1 MWEMGARNSVLR
13 GKKADELEKV
23 RLRPGGKKKYRL
35 KHIVWAANELDKFG
49 LAESLLESK
58 EGCQKIL
65 RVLDPLVPTG
75 SENLKSLFNTV
86 CVIWCLHAEEK
97 VKDTEEAKKLAQR
110 HLVAETGTAEKMPNT
125 SRPTAPPSGKRG
137 NYPVQQAGGNYVH
150 VPLSPRTLNAWV
162 KLVEEKK
169 FGAEV
174 VPGFQ
179 ALSEGCTPYDIN
191 QMLNCVGDH
200 QAAMQII
207 REIINEEAADWDSQ
221 HPIPGPLPAGQ
232 LRDPRGS
239 DIAGTTS
246 TVDEQIQWMYR
257 PQNPVPVGNIYRR
270 WIQIGLQKCVRKYN
284 PTNILDIK
292 QGPKEPF
299 QSYVD
304 RFYKSLRAEQTDP
317 AVKNW
322 MTQTLLIQN
331 ANPDCKLVLKGLG
344 MNPTLEEML
353 TACQGVGGPGQK
365 ARLMAEALKEA
376 MGPSP
381 IPFAAAQQRKAIRYW
396 NCGKEG
402 HSARQ
407 CRAPRRQGC
416 WKCGKPGHIMANCP
430 ERQAG
435 FLGLGPRGKKPR
447 NFPVTQAPQGL
458 IPTAPPAD
466 PAAEL
471 LERYMQQGR
480 KQREQRERP
489 YKEVTEDLLHLEQ
502 RETPHR
508 EETEDLLHLNSL
520 FGKDQ

>member
-1 MWEMGARNSVLR
+1 MGAKNSVLR
-13 GKKADELEKV
+13 GKKADELEKI

-35 KHIVWAANELDKFG
+35 KHIVWAANELDRFG
-49 LAESLLESK
+49 LTESLLESK
-58 EGCQKIL
+58 EGCQKIIS
-65 RVLDPLVPTG
+65 VLEPLVPTG
-75 SENLKSLFNTV
+75 SENLKSLYNTT

-97 VKDTEEAKKLAQR
+97 VKDTEEAKRIVGR
-110 HLVAETGTAEKMPNT
+110 HLVAETETAEKMPNI
-125 SRPTAPPSGKRG
+125 SRPTAPPSGKGG
-137 NYPVQQAGGNYVH
+137 NFPVQQIGGNYVH
-150 VPLSPRTLNAWV
+150 LPLSPRTLNAWV

-207 REIINEEAADWDSQ
+207 REIINEEAADWDVQ

-246 TVDEQIQWMYR
+246 TVEEQIEWMYR
-257 PQNPVPVGNIYRR
+257 QENPVPVGNIYRR
-270 WIQIGLQKCVRKYN
+270 WIQIGLQKCVRMYN

-292 QGPKEPF
+292 QGPKESF

-304 RFYKSLRAEQTDP
+304 RFYKSLRAEQTDA

-322 MTQTLLIQN
+322 MTQTLLVQS
-331 ANPDCKLVLKGLG
+331 NPDCKLVLKGLG

-353 TACQGVGGPGQK
+353 TACQGIGGPGQK

-376 MGPSP
+376 MRPAP
-381 IPFAAAQQRKAIRYW
+381 IPFAAAQQKRAIKCW

-416 WKCGKPGHIMANCP
+416 WKCGKSGHIMANCP
-430 ERQAG
+430 DRQAG
-435 FLGLGPRGKKPR
+435 FLGLGPWGKKPR
-447 NFPVTQAPQGL
+447 NFPVVPSSQGL
-458 IPTAPPAD
+458 TPTAPPMD
-466 PAAEL
+466 PAVDL
-471 LERYMQQGR
+471 LEKYMQQGR
-480 KQREQRERP
+480 KQREQRQRP

-502 RETPHR
+502 GETPHR
-508 EETEDLLHLNSL
+508 ETTEDLLHLNSL
-520 FGKDQ
+520 FGNDQ

>member
-1 MWEMGARNSVLR
+1 MGARNSVLR
-13 GKKADELEKV
+13 GKKADELETI

-35 KHIVWAANELDKFG
+35 KHIVWAANELDRFG
-49 LAESLLESK
+49 LAENLLESK
-58 EGCQKIL
+58 EGCQKIIT
-65 RVLDPLVPTG
+65 VLDPLVPTG

-86 CVIWCLHAEEK
+86 CVIWCIHAEEK
-97 VKDTEEAKKLAQR
+97 VKDTEAAKKIVQR
-110 HLVAETGTAEKMPNT
+110 HLAAETETAEKMPNT
-125 SRPTAPPSGKRG
+125 NRPTAPPSGKGG
-137 NYPVQQAGGNYVH
+137 NYPVQSIAGNYTH

-207 REIINEEAADWDSQ
+207 REIINEEAADWDTQ

-232 LRDPRGS
+232 LREPRGS

-246 TVDEQIQWMYR
+246 TVEEQIQWMFR
-257 PQNPVPVGNIYRR
+257 AQNPVPVGNIYRR
-270 WIQIGLQKCVRKYN
+270 WIQIGLQKCVRMYN

-292 QGPKEPF
+292 QGPKESF

-376 MGPSP
+376 MAPAP
-381 IPFAAAQQRKAIRYW
+381 IPFAAAQQRRAIKCW

-416 WKCGKPGHIMANCP
+416 WKCGKPGHVMANCP
-430 ERQAG
+430 DRQAG
-435 FLGLGPRGKKPR
+435 FLGIGPWGKKPR
-447 NFPVTQAPQGL
+447 NFPVAQVPQGL
-458 IPTAPPAD
+458 TPTAPPID
-466 PAAEL
+466 PAVDL
-471 LERYMQQGR
+471 LEKYMQQGR
-480 KQREQRERP
+480 RQREQRERP

-502 RETPHR
+502 GETPCR
-508 EETEDLLHLNSL
+508 EATEDLLHLNSL

>member
-1 MWEMGARNSVLR
+1 MGARGSVLS

-23 RLRPGGKKKYRL
+23 RLRPGGRKKYML
-35 KHIVWAANELDKFG
+35 KHIIWAARELDRFG

-58 EGCQKIL
+58 EGCQRIL
-65 RVLDPLVPTG
+65 TVLAPLMPTG

-86 CVIWCLHAEEK
+86 CVVWCLHAEMK
-97 VKDTEEAKKLAQR
+97 VKDTEEAKKTVQS
-110 HLVAETGTAEKMPNT
+110 HLVVESGTAEKLPAQ
-125 SRPTAPPSGKRG
+125 SRPTAPPSGG
-137 NYPVQQAGGNYVH
+137 NYPVQQVGNNYVH
-150 VPLSPRTLNAWV
+150 TPLSPRTLNAWV

-191 QMLNCVGDH
+191 QMLNCVGEH

-207 REIINEEAADWDSQ
+207 REMINEEAADWDLQ
-221 HPIPGPLPAGQ
+221 HPRGQQPAQPAGG
-232 LRDPRGS
+232 LREPSGS

-246 TVDEQIQWMYR
+246 NPNEQIEWMYR
-257 PQNPVPVGNIYRR
+257 AQNPVPVGDIYRR
-270 WIQIGLQKCVRKYN
+270 WIQLGLQKCVRMYN
-284 PTNILDIK
+284 PTNILDVK

-365 ARLMAEALKEA
+365 ARLMAEAMKDALT
-376 MGPSP
+376 GPLV
-381 IPFAAAQQRKAIRYW
+381 AAQFRGAAKGQGNKPIIRCF
-396 NCGKEG
+396 NCGKTG

-407 CRAPRRQGC
+407 CRAPRRKGC
-416 WKCGKPGHIMANCP
+416 WKCGEEGHIQANCP
-430 ERQAG
+430 NQKAG
-435 FLGLGPRGKKPR
+435 FLGLGPWGKKPR
-447 NFPVTQAPQGL
+447 NFPMQTTSLTPS
-458 IPTAPPAD
+458 APPD
-466 PAAEL
+466 PAAQMVKEYL
-471 LERYMQQGR
+471 Q
-480 KQREQRERP
+480 KAQREKTRRSRP
-489 YKEVTEDLLHLEQ
+489 YKEVTEDLLHL
-502 RETPHR
+502 
-508 EETEDLLHLNSL
+508 NSL
-520 FGKDQ
+520 FGEDQ

>member
-1 MWEMGARNSVLR
+1 MGARGSVLS
-13 GKKADELEKV
+13 GKKTDELEKV
-23 RLRPGGKKKYRL
+23 RLRPGGKKKYCL
-35 KHIVWAANELDKFG
+35 KHVVWAVNELDRYG
-49 LAESLLESK
+49 LAETLLESK
-58 EGCQKIL
+58 QGCHKIL
-65 RVLDPLVPTG
+65 TVLAPMVPTG

-86 CVIWCLHAEEK
+86 CVIYCLHAEEK
-97 VKDTEEAKKLAQR
+97 VKDTEEAKKIAQSHLA
-110 HLVAETGTAEKMPNT
+110 VDKEKMPAT
-125 SRPTAPPSGKRG
+125 SRPTAPPSGG
-137 NYPVQQAGGNYVH
+137 NYPVQQIAGNYVH

-162 KLVEEKK
+162 KLVEDKK

-207 REIINEEAADWDSQ
+207 REIINEEAADWDQQ

-246 TVDEQIQWMYR
+246 TVEEQIQWMYR
-257 PQNPVPVGNIYRR
+257 AQNPVPVGNIYRR
-270 WIQIGLQKCVRKYN
+270 WIQIGLQKCVRMYN
-284 PTNILDIK
+284 PTNILDVK
-292 QGPKEPF
+292 QGPKESF

-344 MNPTLEEML
+344 INPTLEEML

-376 MGPSP
+376 LTPAP
-381 IPFAAAQQRKAIRYW
+381 IPFAAAQQKAGKRTITCW
-396 NCGKEG
+396 NCGKGG
-402 HSARQ
+402 HTARQ
-407 CRAPRRQGC
+407 CKAPRRQGC
-416 WKCGKPGHIMANCP
+416 WKCGKPGHVMSQCP
-430 ERQAG
+430 DRQVG
-435 FLGLGPRGKKPR
+435 FLGFGPWGKKPR
-447 NFPVTQAPQGL
+447 NFPMAQVPQRVTPSAPPMDPTQDMTPQGAT
-458 IPTAPPAD
+458 PSAPPAD
-466 PAAEL
+466 PAVEML
-471 LERYMQQGR
+471 KNYMQLGKQ
-480 KQREQRERP
+480 QRESRERP
-489 YKEVTEDLLHLEQ
+489 YKEVTEDLLHL
-502 RETPHR
+502 
-508 EETEDLLHLNSL
+508 NSL
-520 FGKDQ
+520 FGEDQ

>member
-1 MWEMGARNSVLR
+1 MGARNSVLS

-23 RLRPGGKKKYRL
+23 RLRPGGKKKYML
-35 KHIVWAANELDKFG
+35 KHLVWAANELDRFG
-49 LAESLLESK
+49 LADSLLESK
-58 EGCQKIL
+58 EGCHKIL
-65 RVLDPLVPTG
+65 SVLAPLVPTG

-86 CVIWCLHAEEK
+86 CVIWCIHAEEK
-97 VKDTEEAKKLAQR
+97 VKHTEEAKQIVQR
-110 HLVAETGTAEKMPNT
+110 HLVVETGTADKMPAT
-125 SRPTAPPSGKRG
+125 SRPTAPPGGKGG
-137 NYPVQQAGGNYVH
+137 NYPVQQVGGNYTH
-150 VPLSPRTLNAWV
+150 LPLSPRTLNAWV
-162 KLVEEKK
+162 KLIEEKK

-191 QMLNCVGDH
+191 QMLNCVGEH

-207 REIINEEAADWDSQ
+207 KEIINEEAADWDLQ
-221 HPIPGPLPAGQ
+221 HPNVGPLPAGQ
-232 LRDPRGS
+232 LREPSGS

-257 PQNPVPVGNIYRR
+257 QQNPVPVGNIYRR
-270 WIQIGLQKCVRKYN
+270 WIQLGLQKCVRMYN
-284 PTNILDIK
+284 PTNILDVK

-304 RFYKSLRAEQTDP
+304 RFYKSLRAEQTDA

-353 TACQGVGGPGQK
+353 TACQGIGGPGQK
-365 ARLMAEALKEA
+365 ARLMAEALREA
-376 MGPSP
+376 FQPGPL
-381 IPFAAAQQRKAIRYW
+381 PFAAAQQRGGGVRRPIKCW

-407 CRAPRRQGC
+407 CKAPRRQGC
-416 WKCGKPGHIMANCP
+416 WKCGKSGHVMAKCP

-435 FLGLGPRGKKPR
+435 FLGFGPWGKKPR
-447 NFPVTQAPQGL
+447 NFPMTQLQQGL
-458 IPTAPPAD
+458 TPTAPPMD
-466 PAAEL
+466 PAVAAPPMDPAVDML
-471 LERYMQQGR
+471 RNYLKLGQQ
-480 KQREQRERP
+480 QRERKERP
-489 YKEVTEDLLHLEQ
+489 YKEVTEDLLHL
-502 RETPHR
+502 
-508 EETEDLLHLNSL
+508 NSL
-520 FGKDQ
+520 FGDDQ

>member
-1 MWEMGARNSVLR
+1 MGARSSVLR
-13 GKKADELEKV
+13 GKKADELERI
-23 RLRPGGKKKYRL
+23 RLRPNGKKKYRL
-35 KHIVWAANELDKFG
+35 KHIVWAANELDRFG

-65 RVLDPLVPTG
+65 KVLKPLVPTG

-86 CVIWCLHAEEK
+86 CVIWCIHAEEK
-97 VKDTEEAKKLAQR
+97 VKDTEEAKQIVQR
-110 HLVAETGTAEKMPNT
+110 HLVAKTESAEEMPST
-125 SRPTAPPSGKRG
+125 SRPTAPPSGKGG
-137 NYPVQQAGGNYVH
+137 NFPVQQVGGNYSH

-207 REIINEEAADWDSQ
+207 REIINEEAADWDTQ

-232 LRDPRGS
+232 LREPRGS

-246 TVDEQIQWMYR
+246 TVEEQIQWMFR
-257 PQNPVPVGNIYRR
+257 AQNPVPVGNIYRR
-270 WIQIGLQKCVRKYN
+270 WIQIGLQKCVRMYN

-376 MGPSP
+376 LAPPP
-381 IPFAAAQQRKAIRYW
+381 IPFAAAQQKRTIRCW

-416 WKCGKPGHIMANCP
+416 WKCGKSGHIMANCP

-435 FLGLGPRGKKPR
+435 FLGLSPRGKKPR
-447 NFPVTQAPQGL
+447 NFPVAQVPQGL
-458 IPTAPPAD
+458 TPTAPPMD
-466 PAAEL
+466 PAADL
-471 LERYMQQGR
+471 LEKYMQQGR
-480 KQREQRERP
+480 KQREQRQRP

-502 RETPHR
+502 GETPCRET
-508 EETEDLLHLNSL
+508 TEDLLHLNSL

>member
-1 MWEMGARNSVLR
+1 MGARNSVLS

-23 RLRPGGKKKYRL
+23 RLRPGGKKKYML
-35 KHIVWAANELDKFG
+35 KHVIWAANELDRFG

-58 EGCQKIL
+58 EGCQRIL
-65 RVLDPLVPTG
+65 SVLVPLVPTG
-75 SENLKSLFNTV
+75 SENLKSLYNTV
-86 CVIWCLHAEEK
+86 CVIWCIHAEMK
-97 VKDTEEAKKLAQR
+97 VKNTEEAKQIVQKHLA
-110 HLVAETGTAEKMPNT
+110 VENETADQLPAT

-137 NYPVQQAGGNYVH
+137 NYPVQQVGGNYVH
-150 VPLSPRTLNAWV
+150 LPLSPRTLNAWV

-191 QMLNCVGDH
+191 QMLNCVGEH

-207 REIINEEAADWDSQ
+207 REIINEEAADWDLQ
-221 HPIPGPLPAGQ
+221 HPQPGPLPAGQ
-232 LRDPRGS
+232 LREPRGS

-246 TVDEQIQWMYR
+246 TVEEQIQWMYR
-257 PQNPVPVGNIYRR
+257 AANPIPVGNIYRR
-270 WIQIGLQKCVRKYN
+270 WIQLGLQKCVRMYN
-284 PTNILDIK
+284 PVNILDIK

-376 MGPSP
+376 LGPTQL
-381 IPFAAAQQRKAIRYW
+381 PFAAAQQKGPSKVRCW

-407 CRAPRRQGC
+407 CKAPRRQGC
-416 WKCGKPGHIMANCP
+416 WKCGKMGHIMAKCP

-435 FLGLGPRGKKPR
+435 FLGFGPWGKKPR
-447 NFPVTQAPQGL
+447 NFPMAQMPQGL
-458 IPTAPPAD
+458 TPTAPPAD
-466 PAAEL
+466 PAVDL
-471 LERYMQQGR
+471 LKDYMKLGR
-480 KQREQRERP
+480 KQKESRERP
-489 YKEVTEDLLHLEQ
+489 YKEVTEDLLHL
-502 RETPHR
+502 
-508 EETEDLLHLNSL
+508 NSL
-520 FGKDQ
+520 FGEDQ

>member
-1 MWEMGARNSVLR
+1 MGARGSVLS
-13 GKKADELEKV
+13 GKKTDELEKV
-23 RLRPGGKKKYRL
+23 RLRPGGKKKYCL
-35 KHIVWAANELDKFG
+35 KHIVWAVNELDRYG

-58 EGCQKIL
+58 EGCHKIL
-65 RVLDPLVPTG
+65 TVLEPLVPTG

-86 CVIWCLHAEEK
+86 CVIYCLHAEVK
-97 VKDTEEAKKLAQR
+97 VKDTEDAKKIAQSHLA
-110 HLVAETGTAEKMPNT
+110 ANTEKAPAT
-125 SRPTAPPSGKRG
+125 SKPTAPPSGR
-137 NYPVQQAGGNYVH
+137 NYPVQQVAGNYTH
-150 VPLSPRTLNAWV
+150 LPLSPRTLNAWV

-191 QMLNCVGDH
+191 QMLNCVGEH

-207 REIINEEAADWDSQ
+207 REIINDEAADWDQQ
-221 HPIPGPLPAGQ
+221 HPSPGPMPAGQ

-246 TVDEQIQWMYR
+246 TVEEQIQWMYR
-257 PQNPVPVGNIYRR
+257 PQNPIPVGNIYRR
-270 WIQIGLQKCVRKYN
+270 WIQLGLQKCVRMYN

-322 MTQTLLIQN
+322 VTQTLLIQN

-353 TACQGVGGPGQK
+353 TACQGIGGPGQK

-376 MGPSP
+376 LTPP
-381 IPFAAAQQRKAIRYW
+381 PLPFAAVQQRAGKRGAVTCW
-396 NCGKEG
+396 NCGKIG
-402 HSARQ
+402 HTARQ
-407 CRAPRRQGC
+407 CKAPRRQGC
-416 WKCGKPGHIMANCP
+416 WKCGKQGHIMSKCP

-435 FLGLGPRGKKPR
+435 FLGFGPWGKKPR
-447 NFPVTQAPQGL
+447 NFPVAQAPQGIL
-458 IPTAPPAD
+458 PSAPPMNPAENMTPQGAMPSAPPAD
-466 PAAEL
+466 PAVEML
-471 LERYMQQGR
+471 KDYMQLGR
-480 KQREQRERP
+480 KQKGGREKP
-489 YKEVTEDLLHLEQ
+489 YKEVTEDLLHL
-502 RETPHR
+502 
-508 EETEDLLHLNSL
+508 NSL
-520 FGKDQ
+520 FGEDQ